1 MESSSNHRTT
11 PYVILNNQSQQ
22 PSVSYSARQSDKKEL
37 NKPGN
42 GIQTIVDTPLEN
54 PHIVI
59 RSFYYFT
66 RSIQVRLSVYSLKKK
81 KR

>member
-1 MESSSNHRTT
+1 MESSLNHRST
-11 PYVILNNQSQQ
+11 PYVVMNDQSQQ
-22 PSVSYSARQSDKKEL
+22 PSVFYSTRQSHQNEL

-54 PHIVI
+54 PHIVL
-59 RSFYYFT
+59 RSFYCFT
-66 RSIQVRLSVYSLKKK
+66 RSIQVRLSVFSKT